1 MGCISQLVRQA
12 RTCRRFQGSKPVSLE
27 LLRELVDVARMCPSA
42 RNLQLW
48 RFGIVHGKKACEK
61 LLPSLTLGGRLKPEE
76 RATEKQHPTGYVIIY
91 MPKQASE
98 FSLMDVGIAA
108 QSMNLAATEMGL
120 AMCMVGAFNKP
131 AVMRDFPV
139 EQALGAEYEAKL
151 ILTLGYP
158 DEVRH
163 AVPFPVE
170 QDGTLR
176 TDPPYVHAPDGT
188 HVVYKYGLEHIVV
201 FEE

>member
-1 MGCISQLVRQA
+1 MGYMTQLVQQA
-12 RTCRRFQGSKPVSLE
+12 RTCRRFQGEKSISLE
-27 LLRELVDVARMCPSA
+27 TLKALVDIARMCPSA

-48 RFGIVHGKKACEK
+48 RFGLVHGKEACAK
-61 LLPSLTLGGRLKPEE
+61 LFPSITLGGRLKPEE
-76 RATEKQHPTGYVIIY
+76 RATEKQHPTGYIILY
-91 MPKQASE
+91 MPKNASE

-108 QSMNLAATEMGL
+108 QSINLAATEMGL

-139 EQALGAEYEAKL
+139 EQTLGAEYEAKL
-151 ILTLGYP
+151 VLVLGYP
-158 DEVRH
+158 DEARQ
-163 AVPFPVE
+163 AEPFPVE

-188 HVVYKYGLEHIVV
+188 HIVYKYGLEHVVV
-201 FEE
+201 FEV